1 MTSPRDRYDLCPINI
16 RRSTKIIISGVPR
29 LWLGEI
35 MTKIEDLKLYRIEF
49 FFFFIIADIVTQR
62 DNKKH

>member
-1 MTSPRDRYDLCPINI
+1 
-16 RRSTKIIISGVPR
+16 
-29 LWLGEI
+29 

-49 FFFFIIADIVTQR
+49 FFSFIIIADVVTQR

>member
-1 MTSPRDRYDLCPINI
+1 
-16 RRSTKIIISGVPR
+16 
-29 LWLGEI
+29 

-49 FFFFIIADIVTQR
+49 FFFFFIIIADVVTQR